1 MSSKNS
7 YVSTLSPLFSSIL
20 LSRSPPSQFSLWSYM
35 LVIYMEKV
43 KEWIILKRGGVGEV
57 EEFKGGGYL
66 HGVRGRVEVK
76 RFKGLKRE
84 GQRN

>member
-43 KEWIILKRGGVGEV
+43 KEWIILKRGGGRGGGGVFRGGGV
-57 EEFKGGGYL
+57 FTLGKGKGGG
-66 HGVRGRVEVK
+66 
-76 RFKGLKRE
+76 
-84 GQRN
+84 